1 MTRIWTRYL
10 SRKFGKNPDKFN
22 QEMNSTSSMDEINIS
37 QFSNLD
43 PRLNLTS
50 TFPTT
55 SVIPPSPSSPLT
67 DFRNRCFFPDT
78 ELHVCENI
86 LQEIQFNCN
95 FPSELALN
103 EVLTNSE
110 ITQLTATCIA
120 CIVGLLGNLLVV
132 IAMPS
137 DSSSRSPISYF
148 LINLS
153 LADILISVVCTWDNA
168 LRSLS
173 YNYMLGYLGCKGGGF
188 IHSK

>member
-1 MTRIWTRYL
+1 
-10 SRKFGKNPDKFN
+10 
-22 QEMNSTSSMDEINIS
+22 MNSTTIDEINLL

-43 PRLNLTS
+43 SKSNLS
-50 TFPTT
+50 LPFPTT
-55 SVIPPSPSSPLT
+55 SIKPSSSSSPLL

-78 ELHVCENI
+78 ELQVCENI

-103 EVLTNSE
+103 DVLTSSE
-110 ITQLTATCIA
+110 ITQITATCIA

-168 LRSLS
+168 LRSIA